1 MALSKAGKRWYIPP
15 APKGVRPGC
24 LLRKPPD
31 GIIGALARWP
41 HPFRIRLFREG
52 VQWFIAGW
60 SSPVARQAHNLKVT
74 GSNPVPATKINPSR
88 SMTWKDFSF
97 VAFRSG
103 VAAEK
108 KAKAKA
114 GDGRGR
120 FSNTAF
126 SGYRFILQT
135 HYRVLAAGFARGLL
149 AFSAPSRR
157 GRGECRV
164 SDAPAASRAK
174 VVVKMRAS
182 IHSEFTGIIRHPPRN
197 GLRLI
202 T

>member
-1 MALSKAGKRWYIPP
+1 MALSKAHKRWYIPP

-41 HPFRIRLFREG
+41 LPFRIRLFREG
-52 VQWFIAGW
+52 VHRFIAGW

-74 GSNPVPATKINPSR
+74 GSNPVPATKNNPSR
-88 SMTWKDFSF
+88 STTWKDFSF
-97 VAFRSG
+97 VAVRSDTAIEMKAR
-103 VAAEK
+103 AAE
-108 KAKAKA
+108 
-114 GDGRGR
+114 GRR
-120 FSNTAF
+120 RLSNTAF
-126 SGYRFILQT
+126 SRRRFILET
-135 HYRVLAAGFARGLL
+135 HHRVLAAGFARGLL
-149 AFSAPSRR
+149 AFSAPLRR

-164 SDAPAASRAK
+164 PDAPAASRAK